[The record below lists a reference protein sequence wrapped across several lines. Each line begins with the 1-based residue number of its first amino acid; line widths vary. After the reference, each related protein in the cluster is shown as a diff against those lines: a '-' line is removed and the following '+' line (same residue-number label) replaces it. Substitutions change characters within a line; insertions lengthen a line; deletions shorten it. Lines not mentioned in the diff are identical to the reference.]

1 MGKVTP
7 NQPKSDVTDNESY
20 KMTTNDKI
28 KLEGAW
34 NILYRYIMH
43 VLPCL
48 IVLIGDIFV
57 S

>member
-1 MGKVTP
+1 MEKVAS
-7 NQPKSDVTDNESY
+7 NQTKSDVTNNESY
-20 KMTTNDKI
+20 KMATNDKI